1 MLQQLKRLIQN
12 SQENAGHPLEIR
24 GNSISPGLASGI
36 AFIYTDILFRD
47 HEFYNIKAG
56 QHSEEYHRIEL
67 AFVEVI
73 QELID
78 SAERIEKEL
87 NARIAAIFL
96 SQVEIL
102 KDPELHLELKH
113 ELETTLVNA
122 EQIIIRIF
130 RKWELRFRQV
140 QDEQMRS
147 RADDIVDLSR
157 RILRTLTGMN
167 AHTLER
173 LPDNSII
180 VAKRLLPSDTVFL
193 SRKFAKGVITEYGGQ
208 ASHAALLTRE
218 MGIPSVG
225 NIKNAFEQIHQADR
239 LLIDGTNGV
248 VIVSPDS
255 IAFDSFQQKIITQN
269 KYKWRY
275 QLQSRNPAV
284 RKNGHRIEV
293 LANVSCRN
301 DVAKAVA
308 NGADGIGLFRIEQI
322 YLSRKTPP
330 STNELVNEIASALEP
345 VKNQP
350 ATIRLLDIGGD
361 KKLTYLGNVK
371 DEDSFLGQRGIR
383 LLLEYPELL
392 YTQFNALIKL
402 SADYNIKILIP
413 MVTISREMEIVRE
426 IFNELYSLSGLKKKI
441 PIGVMIETPA
451 AALCIEDFLPY
462 ADFLSIGTNDLTQ
475 YTMAAGRENHSVA
488 QYFLDTHK
496 SILKLI
502 QIIVT
507 AASTIPVSLC
517 GELASNCEILPE
529 LMNSGIKSL
538 SVPPSFIPEIKE
550 TIRGT

>member
-1 MLQQLKRLIQN
+1 MVNQLNRLNILR
-12 SQENAGHPLEIR
+12 ENIGPCMEMR
-24 GNSISPGLASGI
+24 GNSLSPGLASGD

-56 QHSEEYHRIEL
+56 QLSDEYHRIEL
-67 AFVEVI
+67 AFAEVI

-87 NARIAAIFL
+87 NARIAGIFL

-102 KDPELHLELKH
+102 KDPELHRDLKN
-113 ELETTLVNA
+113 ELETTHVNA
-122 EQIIIRIF
+122 EQITIRIF

-140 QDEQMRS
+140 QDEQIRS
-147 RADDIVDLSR
+147 RADDLVDLSR
-157 RILRTLTGMN
+157 RVLRTLTGLN
-167 AHTLER
+167 AHTLEK

-193 SRKFAKGVITEYGGQ
+193 SRKVAKGVITEFGGQ

-225 NIKNAFEQIHQADR
+225 NIKNALEQIRRGDR
-239 LLIDGTNGV
+239 LLIDGTNGI
-248 VIVSPDS
+248 VIVNPD
-255 IAFDSFQQKIITQN
+255 IDTTHDFRQKIMIHD
-269 KYKWRY
+269 RY
-275 QLQSRNPAV
+275 RWGHQLQCRKPAV
-284 RKNGHRIEV
+284 RKNGLSVEV
-293 LANVSCRN
+293 MANVSCRN
-301 DVAKAVA
+301 DVVKAVA

-322 YLSRKTPP
+322 YLSKKTPP
-330 STNELVNEIASALEP
+330 STNELISEIASALEP
-345 VKNQP
+345 LKNQP
-350 ATIRLLDIGGD
+350 AVIRLLDIGGD
-361 KKLTYLGNVK
+361 KKLSYLSNFKG
-371 DEDSFLGQRGIR
+371 EDSFLGQRGIR

-402 SADYNIKILIP
+402 SANYNIKILIP

-426 IFNELYSLSGLKKKI
+426 IFDELFKLSGMKKKI

-451 AALCIEDFLPY
+451 AALCVEDLLPY

-496 SILKLI
+496 SILRLI
-502 QIIVT
+502 RMVVS
-507 AASTIPVSLC
+507 AASHLPVSLC
-517 GELASNCEILPE
+517 GELASNFETLPL
-529 LMNSGIKSL
+529 LMSSGVKSL
-538 SVPPSFIPEIKE
+538 SVSPSFIPEIKE
-550 TIRGT
+550 MIRGT